1 MSLRAFIKIST
12 LFFAVCCIS
21 FPSLSQF
28 NNERDA
34 RIYYEKYLTKK
45 AFEYCNEYNKLE
57 DICKSILPQGKY
69 GKIVKIQDCVWRKEQ
84 EILKQKN
91 LTYIFYNVAYDRY
104 SLLHNL
110 AKQTGINVINDSKNY
125 LNYIRDYMNKRKQII
140 IDSIKNSFKNALL
153 NEVKFGDVSQLL
165 TKNKQSSNTVPFEK
179 KCTELGFTRGTE
191 GHGNC
196 VLKLME

>member
-1 MSLRAFIKIST
+1 
-12 LFFAVCCIS
+12 
-21 FPSLSQF
+21 
-28 NNERDA
+28 
-34 RIYYEKYLTKK
+34 
-45 AFEYCNEYNKLE
+45 
-57 DICKSILPQGKY
+57 
-69 GKIVKIQDCVWRKEQ
+69 
-84 EILKQKN
+84 
-91 LTYIFYNVAYDRY
+91 
-104 SLLHNL
+104 
-110 AKQTGINVINDSKNY
+110 
-125 LNYIRDYMNKRKQII
+125 MNKRKQII